1 MRILITVLLAAVL
14 FGCSSNK
21 PESVSYAGKIQPIL
35 NARCVSCHS
44 AERAEAKIVL
54 SSYTDLMASR
64 ILPGKKPVVIPGDH
78 LKSWLF
84 ILCSTNQAHYRMPPD
99 TSKQSLLPKEEVAL
113 IADWIKQGAMNN

>member
-1 MRILITVLLAAVL
+1 MRISILLLLAAVL
-14 FGCSSNK
+14 LGCGPK
-21 PESVSYAGKIQPIL
+21 KIEAVSYAGKVQPIL
-35 NARCVSCHS
+35 NSRCVSCHS
-44 AERAEAKIVL
+44 AQRAEGHIVL

-64 ILPGKKPVVIPGDH
+64 ILPGRKPVVIPGDH

-99 TSKQSLLPKEEVAL
+99 TSNQSLLPKEEITL